1 MTAIVTNRARQSV
14 LRQVAAL
21 PSLSTHELIERWRDL
36 FGTEPQPYNKKF
48 LVKRL
53 AYRIQELAYGG
64 INDELRKNLDAHL
77 NEARY
82 DISGLPTMNNVQD
95 PGAYKQY
102 TAGTILRREWR
113 GDIYEVT
120 VVRRGFEFGGRI
132 YRHLTP
138 IAKIITGT
146 HQSGNAFFG
155 LKPIKKGTAQP

>member
-1 MTAIVTNRARQSV
+1 MTAILTNRARHSI

-82 DISGLPTMNNVQD
+82 DISGLPTGNNVQD
-95 PGAYKQY
+95 PGVYKQY
-102 TAGTILRREWR
+102 TAGTILRREWHE
-113 GDIYEVT
+113 GIYEVT
-120 VVRRGFEFGGRI
+120 VARRGFEFGGRI

-155 LKPIKKGTAQP
+155 LKPTKKAKAQP